1 MPLCQLFINH
11 EQNQFIVV
19 QMPDEIT
26 PDKYQGWIT
35 HEEQVEHVQAFDF
48 SQQLLDR
55 VTLKYVAAQY
65 EAKYVMMKAPVEEQL
80 FVSSLE
86 ISKQNEEKLDVVRN
100 GLLIVFD
107 KEELEHFT
115 SFLQEA
121 WNEARMQYSIF
132 FSSQE
137 KEA

>member
-35 HEEQVEHVQAFDF
+35 QEEQVEHVQAFDF
-48 SQQLLDR
+48 LQQLLDR

-86 ISKQNEEKLDVVRN
+86 ISKQNEKN
-100 GLLIVFD
+100 
-107 KEELEHFT
+107 
-115 SFLQEA
+115 
-121 WNEARMQYSIF
+121 
-132 FSSQE
+132 
-137 KEA
+137 

>member
-35 HEEQVEHVQAFDF
+35 QEEQVEHVQAFDF
-48 SQQLLDR
+48 LLDR
-55 VTLKYVAAQY
+55 VTLKYGAAQY
-65 EAKYVMMKAPVEEQL
+65 EAKYVMMKAPDEEQL

-121 WNEARMQYSIF
+121 WNEARMQ
-132 FSSQE
+132 
-137 KEA
+137 